1 MIIIE
6 AVLMGIFATY
16 FMDFLAGILA
26 KRNLIYP
33 FISPEA
39 IGRWFLYIFKGKLIH
54 KDINKTPVLKNEKL
68 WCLISHYL
76 IVVVLS
82 GVYLVLGSNL
92 AIVRDHL
99 WMPLLF
105 GIATV
110 FFPWFWLLPSIGIG
124 FMAGFV
130 GLIVHALGANTFTIV
145 RIMEP
150 FWFFVGIITVLPTL
164 ERQEAE
170 QIQSSGMA
178 DQVAVVN

>member
-26 KRNLIYP
+26 KRNFIYP

-68 WCLISHYL
+68 WYLISHYL
-76 IVVVLS
+76 IGVVLS
-82 GVYLVLGSNL
+82 GVYLVIGSNL

-105 GIATV
+105 GIATI
-110 FFPWFWLLPSIGIG
+110 FFPWFWLLPSIG
-124 FMAGFV
+124 
-130 GLIVHALGANTFTIV
+130 
-145 RIMEP
+145 
-150 FWFFVGIITVLPTL
+150 VGIIASKSPKQSQIIRTNLINHTNFGFGLLLWIVLL
-164 ERQEAE
+164 HRFF
-170 QIQSSGMA
+170 I
-178 DQVAVVN
+178 

>member
-26 KRNLIYP
+26 KRNFIYP

-68 WCLISHYL
+68 WYLISHYL
-76 IVVVLS
+76 IGVVLS
-82 GVYLVLGSNL
+82 GVYLVIGSNL

-105 GIATV
+105 GMATV
-110 FFPWFWLLPSIGIG
+110 FFPWFWLLPSIG
-124 FMAGFV
+124 
-130 GLIVHALGANTFTIV
+130 
-145 RIMEP
+145 
-150 FWFFVGIITVLPTL
+150 VGIMASKSPKQSQIIRTNLINHTNFGFGLLLWIVLL
-164 ERQEAE
+164 HRFF
-170 QIQSSGMA
+170 I
-178 DQVAVVN
+178 